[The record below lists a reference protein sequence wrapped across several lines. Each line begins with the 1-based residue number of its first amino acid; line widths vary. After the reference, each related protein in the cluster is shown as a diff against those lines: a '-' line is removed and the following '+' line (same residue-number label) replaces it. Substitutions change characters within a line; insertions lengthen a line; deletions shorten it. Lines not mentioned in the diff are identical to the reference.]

1 MRGKMRTEKG
11 SLTVEAAIVLVIF
24 IFGYAAIVSVTSFI
38 RAQMIIQYS
47 ISQAAREISAYCYLV
62 SKTGIMEDSGRV
74 NAEAGEFKKST
85 DNVIDTVV
93 KLYDAVDEGTEHIS
107 SSVQE
112 IPQHSD
118 MESLMNSMQTSADI
132 TQAEFQNMVT
142 AANTVA
148 ETGGDYF
155 SDPKGILKGLGVLA
169 KDEVLSA
176 AKSYV
181 IAAPIS
187 KALVKKQIDLY
198 GTDSQGRDVLEKLG
212 VVGGISGLN
221 FVGSTLFNDGKT
233 VTVQVSYTMK
243 VRYPMFDQKE
253 FHYIQTAS
261 TKAWGSDTG
270 GRPWRD

>member
-142 AANTVA
+142 AANT
-148 ETGGDYF
+148 DR
-155 SDPKGILKGLGVLA
+155 
-169 KDEVLSA
+169 
-176 AKSYV
+176 KS
-181 IAAPIS
+181 
-187 KALVKKQIDLY
+187 
-198 GTDSQGRDVLEKLG
+198 
-212 VVGGISGLN
+212 VV
-221 FVGSTLFNDGKT
+221 
-233 VTVQVSYTMK
+233 
-243 VRYPMFDQKE
+243 
-253 FHYIQTAS
+253 
-261 TKAWGSDTG
+261 
-270 GRPWRD
+270 